1 MAEFK
6 HETVLLNEAVENLN
20 INVNGLYV
28 DCTLG
33 GGGHTQKIL
42 TELGQAG
49 RLFSFDQDETA
60 ISYNQ
65 QQLSSAIKSGKLT
78 LVQSN
83 FRDLKQALANLNV
96 FKVDGIV
103 YDLGVSSPQFDVA
116 SRGFSYRA
124 DAPLDMRMNQRQE
137 LTAEKIINEW
147 SYQELVRIFF
157 RYGEEKHAKSIARR
171 IEKSRLEQPI
181 KTTEQ
186 LVELIKQGIPA
197 KDRRHGGHPAKKTFQ
212 ALRIAV
218 NDELGAL
225 EDSLEQA
232 LELLSI
238 GGRISVITFQSLEDR
253 LVKSLFKE
261 KASLPD
267 LPPGLPVIPSEL
279 QPKFKLITRKP
290 ILPSTEEITKNHRAH
305 SAKLRVIEKINK

>member
-6 HETVLLNEAVENLN
+6 HETVLLNEAVEKLN
-20 INVNGLYV
+20 IKQNGIYV

-33 GGGHTQKIL
+33 GGGHSRKIL
-42 TELGQAG
+42 GELDATGK
-49 RLFSFDQDETA
+49 LFSFDQDETA
-60 ISYNQ
+60 IKYNQ
-65 QQLSSAIKSGKLT
+65 QNLAKFLANGQLTLIQNNFREIKS
-78 LVQSN
+78 
-83 FRDLKQALANLNV
+83 ALAERNISG
-96 FKVDGIV
+96 VDGIV

-124 DAPLDMRMNQRQE
+124 DAPLDMRMNQQQE
-137 LTAEKIINEW
+137 LTAEKIVNEW
-147 SYQELVRIFF
+147 SYQDLVRIFF
-157 RYGEEKHAKSIARR
+157 RYGEEKHAKSIARK
-171 IEKSRLEQPI
+171 IEKSRQEQPI

-225 EDSLEQA
+225 EESLEQA
-232 LELLSI
+232 LDLLLP

-253 LVKSLFKE
+253 LVKTLFKE
-261 KASLPD
+261 KSSLPE
-267 LPPGLPVIPSEL
+267 LPPGLPVIPTEM
-279 QPKFKLITRKP
+279 QPDFKLVTRKP
-290 ILPSTEEITKNHRAH
+290 LIPTAAEIERNHRAH
-305 SAKLRVIEKINK
+305 SAKLRVIEKI